1 MNWAA
6 PPSGAPD
13 AAEPAMAK
21 MLGSVKKKI
30 RVRKR
35 KKEVAEGSQQ
45 RRAWRRMVVE
55 LVLVFGTKEKK
66 HAIRAQL

>member
-1 MNWAA
+1 
-6 PPSGAPD
+6 
-13 AAEPAMAK
+13 

-30 RVRKR
+30 RVRER
-35 KKEVAEGSQQ
+35 KKEVAGGSQE
-45 RRAWRRMVVE
+45 RGAWRRMVIE